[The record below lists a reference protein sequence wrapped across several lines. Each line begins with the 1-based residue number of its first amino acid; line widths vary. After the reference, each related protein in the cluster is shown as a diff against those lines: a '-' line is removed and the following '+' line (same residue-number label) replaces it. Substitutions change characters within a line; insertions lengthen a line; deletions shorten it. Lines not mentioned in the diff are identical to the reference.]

1 MFLARLFETTAL
13 VTVFEMQDNF
23 SLVKEKNVKDV
34 LMFSFAYSTAFRRAC
49 QILKPTASFVSCFA
63 QASTESRS

>member
-34 LMFSFAYSTAFRRAC
+34 LMFLFAYSTAF
-49 QILKPTASFVSCFA
+49 
-63 QASTESRS
+63 

>member
-23 SLVKEKNVKDV
+23 SLVKEKNAKDV
-34 LMFSFAYSTAFRRAC
+34 LMFLFAYSTAF
-49 QILKPTASFVSCFA
+49 
-63 QASTESRS
+63 

>member
-34 LMFSFAYSTAFRRAC
+34 LMFSFAYSTAFRQAC
-49 QILKPTASFVSCFA
+49 QSDSEANCIVCILFCSSFH
-63 QASTESRS
+63 